1 MNKPVQ
7 PKKPVATTKSTK
19 PLNKPSNTSQQPLIL
34 PRVPSNQGSSKEVV
48 GASSFVTQTW
58 TIPDRPK
65 PGRKPKQQ
73 KPCPESKQQ
82 AHSYQQDVIQIDGPV
97 TSSTAKN
104 KPPSVTL
111 REIPK
116 KSKDFDTTTS
126 SGALQQAYIN
136 SLEAKVQSLQSQE
149 SEQVN
154 YYKALA
160 SQSTAKLDSI
170 QNENNALQSQI
181 KILRAEVSGLRKRVS
196 QLIKKPT
203 TDNQLEPIIVEDES
217 SPKESKVRKQV
228 SPPDPDSSCSLERIG
243 TSAKKPR
250 RPSMHD
256 EVNVSTSTSMG
267 FPETFNSPQITSEIP
282 TVENTVT
289 LAPGS
294 SNPINKRVPDFTSSD
309 IYCGLCTS
317 ELDCVCRQVGLK
329 PPLQSVNFSMKD
341 FGGPLAVPIRRRA
354 QPSTSSVWRIVTTND
369 SAMPSPASPE
379 TEPVLAR
386 ECNGNPKDCPACRDD
401 PFGQAF
407 CAALNQATAT
417 QEPIS
422 NSEAS
427 TESTTG
433 IGGVPTRKM
442 QRSDPIV
449 DAYMS
454 IPCCGDPELCGSQ
467 NCFDNVPSLTP
478 VEEEIK
484 VPCSEAW
491 RQLKAHPNIGLANLQ
506 LLADVVARK
515 STTGHLS
522 SSSSSSVEQNSSSIY
537 HLQNQSHDKES
548 SSSSSWPPH
557 SMLENEDSV
566 FSPHLTLSTVFENTH
581 NDFDEE
587 EHHHHH
593 HPQDNNPS
601 FHATCSSSTNSL
613 TSASHIAPLDT
624 GYSHLN
630 PHLQHHNLSSS
641 SAATQ
646 GTSSST
652 KKVKFVVKESLDQAL
667 RMLDRAI

>member
-1 MNKPVQ
+1 MLRSDRQLRTQWDPVSSASTDQTTSLVLPAIGSSRDLSEKYTTQPIKTPLAAGRGFKSHRLAPNHIVAFGIAPDEGERRNRVMNKPFNPV
-7 PKKPVATTKSTK
+7 KKPVATTKSTK

-73 KPCPESKQQ
+73 
-82 AHSYQQDVIQIDGPV
+82 DVIQIDGPV
-97 TSSTAKN
+97 T
-104 KPPSVTL
+104 
-111 REIPK
+111 R
-116 KSKDFDTTTS
+116 
-126 SGALQQAYIN
+126 ALQQAYIN

-149 SEQVN
+149 SE
-154 YYKALA
+154 
-160 SQSTAKLDSI
+160 
-170 QNENNALQSQI
+170 
-181 KILRAEVSGLRKRVS
+181 

-243 TSAKKPR
+243 TSAKKPAD
-250 RPSMHD
+250 H
-256 EVNVSTSTSMG
+256 
-267 FPETFNSPQITSEIP
+267 
-282 TVENTVT
+282 
-289 LAPGS
+289 
-294 SNPINKRVPDFTSSD
+294 
-309 IYCGLCTS
+309 LCMTN
-317 ELDCVCRQVGLK
+317 
-329 PPLQSVNFSMKD
+329 VNFSMKD
-341 FGGPLAVPIRRRA
+341 FGSIGCADSQA
-354 QPSTSSVWRIVTTND
+354 CSTLKSSVWRIVTTND

-442 QRSDPIV
+442 RGQIQSWT
-449 DAYMS
+449 
-454 IPCCGDPELCGSQ
+454 L
-467 NCFDNVPSLTP
+467 
-478 VEEEIK
+478 EEEIK

-506 LLADVVARK
+506 LLADVVARNPRQVIC
-515 STTGHLS
+515 HLPLLLCRTKFF
-522 SSSSSSVEQNSSSIY
+522 IY
-537 HLQNQSHDKES
+537 L
-548 SSSSSWPPH
+548 PP
-557 SMLENEDSV
+557 SK
-566 FSPHLTLSTVFENTH
+566 PI
-581 NDFDEE
+581 
-587 EHHHHH
+587 
-593 HPQDNNPS
+593 P
-601 FHATCSSSTNSL
+601 
-613 TSASHIAPLDT
+613 
-624 GYSHLN
+624 
-630 PHLQHHNLSSS
+630 
-641 SAATQ
+641 
-646 GTSSST
+646 
-652 KKVKFVVKESLDQAL
+652 
-667 RMLDRAI
+667 